1 MAAPYPGN
9 YNLNKLEFLLPND
22 AFTNVSF
29 QLSCPNG
36 FEENFL
42 LFVPIIKSNPLIYAL
57 FFPRGSWFEQKMV
70 CSLPVDVSTQG
81 TTFLV
86 KWFWR
91 KIFFGKVKNINISQ
105 LVPLEGDCYPF
116 FLTNLNSLYP
126 RMPCARFG

>member
-1 MAAPYPGN
+1 MVLDKIFKHFSLFFSYVKIHPPPSPCIVAAPYPGN

-36 FEENFL
+36 FQENFL

-86 KWFWR
+86 KWFGE
-91 KIFFGKVKNINISQ
+91 KYFLKKSKTSIF
-105 LVPLEGDCYPF
+105 
-116 FLTNLNSLYP
+116 LN
-126 RMPCARFG
+126 